1 MEKVSYRTDVFTDFT
16 GKERQFVICAVS
28 TDNLCLSYGEKT
40 VFLGL
45 AVQSPVDTQRNEEL
59 AKTIAKGKALSA
71 KRCIG
76 SLTTFDNKGLI
87 NSRVVE
93 ALLFQESEYFKANP
107 GKYIKGYDKDKALFL
122 NSKDRYYK
130 KFRITE

>member
-16 GKERQFVICAVS
+16 GKERQFVLCAIS
-28 TDNLCLSYGEKT
+28 TDNEDLCFGEKS

-45 AVQSPVDTQRNEEL
+45 AVQSPIDSQRNEEL

-71 KRCIG
+71 KRCLGILSAIG
-76 SLTTFDNKGLI
+76 NKGLI

-93 ALLFQESEYFKANP
+93 ALLLQEAEYFKANP

-122 NSKDRYYK
+122 SSKDRYYQ
-130 KFRITE
+130 KFKIVE

>member
-16 GKERQFVICAVS
+16 GKERQFVLCAVS
-28 TDNLCLSYGEKT
+28 TDNEDLCYGDKS

-45 AVQSPVDTQRNEEL
+45 AVQSPIDPEKNEEL
-59 AKTIAKGKALSA
+59 AKVIAKGKALSA
-71 KRCIG
+71 KRCLG
-76 SLTTFDNKGLI
+76 VLSTFGNKGLI
-87 NSRVVE
+87 NSRVID
-93 ALLFQESEYFKANP
+93 ALLQQEAEYFKGNP

-122 NSKDRYYK
+122 NSKDRYYN